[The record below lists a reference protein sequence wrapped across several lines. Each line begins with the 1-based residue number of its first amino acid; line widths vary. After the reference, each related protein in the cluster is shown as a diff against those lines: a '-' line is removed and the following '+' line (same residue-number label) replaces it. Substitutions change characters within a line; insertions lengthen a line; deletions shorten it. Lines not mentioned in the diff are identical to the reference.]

1 MRVVSALEQH
11 DRYKTCPL
19 SPKDTDIVMML
30 AAGLCRKEIA
40 NVMGVSQAAV
50 CQHIQSATKILNL
63 PRKDS
68 ALVALA
74 FRSGWVS

>member
-1 MRVVSALEQH
+1 MSIQQSSLRKCS
-11 DRYKTCPL
+11 L
-19 SPKDTDIVMML
+19 SSRDIDIVMML
-30 AAGLCRKEIA
+30 ADGLCRKEIA

-68 ALVALA
+68 ALVAMA
-74 FRSGWVS
+74 FRKGWVS

>member
-1 MRVVSALEQH
+1 
-11 DRYKTCPL
+11 
-19 SPKDTDIVMML
+19 MML